1 MEVEQML
8 SLRQTHALTCLSYLQ
23 HCAVQKQTISYESL
37 AIILGMPSKGNAMV
51 TAISR
56 TLYDV
61 FNYCEKA
68 QLPHL
73 TVLVVRKSG
82 KDVGLPGSGF
92 WKVYLKE
99 DNPSLIYRV
108 EETEKLTGECYRLF
122 ENFGKDNV

>member
-8 SLRQTHALTCLSYLQ
+8 SLRQHQALTCLSYLQ
-23 HCAVQKQTISYESL
+23 HCAVQKQTITYESL

-51 TAISR
+51 SAISR

-61 FNYCEKA
+61 FNFCEKA

-99 DNPSLIYRV
+99 DNPSLGLRV
-108 EETEKLTGECYRLF
+108 EETEKLTGECYRMF
-122 ENFGKDNV
+122 DGFAKGE

>member
-1 MEVEQML
+1 MEVNQML
-8 SLRQTHALTCLSYLQ
+8 SLRQMHALTCLSYLQ
-23 HCAVQKQTISYESL
+23 HCAVQKQTITYESL
-37 AIILGMPSKGNAMV
+37 AIILGLPSKGNAMV

-61 FNYCEKA
+61 FNFCEKA

-82 KDVGLPGSGF
+82 KDAGLPGSGF

-99 DNPSLIYRV
+99 ENPSLDTRITH
-108 EETEKLTGECYRLF
+108 TEQLTAECYRLF
-122 ENFGKDNV
+122 DNFAKDSK